1 MRDIQALLTLAIK
14 HVADGEM
21 RIARQREI
29 IVRLDKLGHPIA
41 LGDLLDTMLVS
52 LRHMIEDRDHI
63 QKLRNLE
70 IQLQYLN

>member
-21 RIARQREI
+21 RVTRQRETI
-29 IVRLDKLGHPIA
+29 DRLDGLGHPIA
-41 LGDLLDTMLVS
+41 LAGELLDTMLVS

-63 QKLRNLE
+63 QKLRDLGRR
-70 IQLQYLN
+70 L